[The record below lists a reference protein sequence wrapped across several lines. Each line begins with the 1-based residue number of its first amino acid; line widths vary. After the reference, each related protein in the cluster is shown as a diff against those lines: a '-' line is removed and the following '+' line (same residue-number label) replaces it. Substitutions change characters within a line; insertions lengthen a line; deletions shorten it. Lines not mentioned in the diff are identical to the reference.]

1 MLLCY
6 LSLVVQNTLL
16 IPFTSF
22 QVPQYLLAG
31 GFKKV
36 ACTQPRRIACIS
48 LSKRVGYET
57 LNEYGSEVA
66 YQVGFLILSAPNFIK
81 FKATSWWNFLIL

>member
-1 MLLCY
+1 MY
-6 LSLVVQNTLL
+6 AKGSN
-16 IPFTSF
+16 SF
-22 QVPQYLLAG
+22 VRLYSTQVPQYLLSAG
-31 GFKKV
+31 YTGI

-66 YQVGFLILSAPNFIK
+66 YQVK
-81 FKATSWWNFLIL
+81 Y